1 MKRELNVTAYR
12 MLTEYDKK
20 GTLTST
26 LEFRVPADELEY
38 LGEVLAAQDND
49 DDVRCALVIRN
60 KQDGEPRR
68 LSLNLKNSKM
78 NDFVPVAIFTK
89 YGVASDNLT
98 QLFDT
103 GRYGQH
109 ELLLIVEV
117 VEEREE
123 KGLDFDVVPVTP
135 TWALDELLL
144 DNLAR
149 ARMLGEGCPH
159 CPDVHM
165 PGDEAFE
172 RIAALVASADHEEA
186 WALLLDIQIDP
197 TDWDDENT
205 TPEQDLISMRGTLLF
220 HWRALSAQMN
230 PVPLRV
236 ILTPREPGEDLPF
249 PIEETDTD
257 LIGLGLN

>member
-1 MKRELNVTAYR
+1 MKRELDVTAYR

-26 LEFRVPADELEY
+26 IELRVPADELEY
-38 LGEVLAAQDND
+38 LGEVLAAQEDAE
-49 DDVRCALVIRN
+49 DVRCALVIRS
-60 KQDGEPRR
+60 KQDGAPRR
-68 LSLNLKNSKM
+68 LSLTLKNSKM
-78 NDFVPVAIFTK
+78 KDFVPVAIFTK

-117 VEEREE
+117 VEDRQDAEP
-123 KGLDFDVVPVTP
+123 LDFEGEPQTP
-135 TWALDELLL
+135 TWVLEELLC
-144 DNLAR
+144 DDLAR
-149 ARMLGEGCPH
+149 ERMLDEGCPN
-159 CPDVHM
+159 CPDVHL

-205 TPEQDLISMRGTLLF
+205 TPEQDLISMRGTLLL
-220 HWRALSAQMN
+220 HWRALAAEMK
-230 PVPLRV
+230 PVPVL
-236 ILTPREPGEDLPF
+236 DMAAH
-249 PIEETDTD
+249 
-257 LIGLGLN
+257 

>member
-26 LEFRVPADELEY
+26 LELRVPADELEY

-78 NDFVPVAIFTK
+78 KDFVPVAIFTK

-123 KGLDFDVVPVTP
+123 KGLDFDVAPVTP
-135 TWALDELLL
+135 TWALEELLR
-144 DNLAR
+144 DDLAR
-149 ARMLGEGCPH
+149 ERMLDEGCPN
-159 CPDVHM
+159 CPDIQ
-165 PGDEAFE
+165 PFSEE
-172 RIAALVASADHEEA
+172 EETSEPIAAVALA
-186 WALLLDIQIDP
+186 
-197 TDWDDENT
+197 
-205 TPEQDLISMRGTLLF
+205 
-220 HWRALSAQMN
+220 
-230 PVPLRV
+230 PVPPRV
-236 ILTPREPGEDLPF
+236 VLTPREPGEDLPF

-257 LIGLGLN
+257 LIALGLN